1 MAKLIIPEGTEPDQT
16 VTHCLD
22 CGYWLRGLP
31 AHGRCPECGN
41 PYDKF
46 GGVWRSGKTL
56 IMGKSVLLPRRCI
69 KCNAP
74 VDELTFKRKLSWHH
88 PLVYLLLL
96 LGCFFGGG
104 LLLYILVAYLVS
116 KKAVIFVGLCP
127 QHEGKRRVLMV
138 VFGVL
143 FAAAILMIYTAFA
156 VEHPGPALAA
166 GVSLVGCIV
175 MAYVVQSVTT
185 KRIDEH
191 FIWLRGV
198 HTEYLAELPELPD
211 SMRR

>member
-1 MAKLIIPEGTEPDQT
+1 MAKLTIPEGTEPEQT
-16 VTHCLD
+16 VTHCLE

-31 AHGRCPECGN
+31 GQGRCPECGN

-56 IMGKSVLLPRRCI
+56 IMGKNVLLPRRCI

-74 VDELTFKRKLSWHH
+74 VDELTLRRKLSWHH

-96 LGCFFGGG
+96 LCCYRGVGIF
-104 LLLYILVAYLVS
+104 LYFLVAYLVS
-116 KKAVIFVGLCP
+116 KKVVIFVGLCP
-127 QHEGKRRVLMV
+127 QHRARRRLWLV

-143 FAAAILMIYTAFA
+143 FVASALLLYSAIA
-156 VEHPGPALAA
+156 VEHPGPAFAA
-166 GVSLVGCIV
+166 GLLLVGCIV
-175 MAYVVQSVTT
+175 MAFVVQSVTT
-185 KRIDEH
+185 KRIDDR

-198 HTEYLAELPELPD
+198 HPDFLAELPELPD